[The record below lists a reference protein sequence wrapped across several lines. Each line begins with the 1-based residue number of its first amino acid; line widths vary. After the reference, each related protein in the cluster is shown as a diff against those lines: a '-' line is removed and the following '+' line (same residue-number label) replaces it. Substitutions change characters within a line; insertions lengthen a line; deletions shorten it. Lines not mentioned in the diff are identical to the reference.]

1 MEHRKLRTALF
12 DRGIK
17 MKVVADA
24 IGVSTKALYN
34 KIEGRSPFTWSE
46 ACVIQSRFFPDI
58 SKDELFVKASK
69 GAEAGTRHDS
79 LRDEQKEKI

>member
-34 KIEGRSPFTWSE
+34 KIAGRSSFTWNE
-46 ACVIQSRFFPDI
+46 ACIIQSRFFPDRT
-58 SKDELFVKASK
+58 KDDLFIDMNKS
-69 GAEAGTRHDS
+69 E
-79 LRDEQKEKI
+79 

>member
-34 KIEGRSPFTWSE
+34 KIDGRSSFTWNE
-46 ACVIQSRFFPDI
+46 ACIIQSRFFPDRT
-58 SKDELFVKASK
+58 KDDLFIDINKS
-69 GAEAGTRHDS
+69 E
-79 LRDEQKEKI
+79 